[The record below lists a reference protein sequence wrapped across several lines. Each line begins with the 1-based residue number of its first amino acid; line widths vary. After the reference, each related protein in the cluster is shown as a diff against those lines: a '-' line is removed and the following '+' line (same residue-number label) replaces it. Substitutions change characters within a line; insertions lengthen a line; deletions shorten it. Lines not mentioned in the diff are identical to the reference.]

1 MTRAHALLAL
11 RGALCIGLAASAAL
25 AVDYRSVGSAFC
37 GPESGCAALRQTDLA
52 YLWGLGIT
60 LPELGLFGLAV
71 AFALTLL
78 RDATWGARLAV
89 LGGAAGLGLLALQA
103 IALKT
108 YCWLCVTTDV
118 SSVIAGAF
126 GLVALKQP
134 RSGDDR
140 APLRMAAW
148 VALPILSVVAPAL
161 WPRVKPAPAV
171 PAGIQGFYQPG
182 KINVIEFAD
191 FECPFCRALH
201 GELKTL
207 YAPYGERIHVVRLNV
222 PLERHP
228 HAMPAALAAVCSEPS
243 GKSAELSEFLFSTE
257 DLSEAAIDKHAQSLG
272 IDMTAFR
279 SCLESPAARA
289 RVEREKALLKSI
301 GFEGLP
307 TTYVGSTRIV
317 GAQAR
322 EVFRDALE
330 LAAENGGNRG
340 VPAWAYALIV
350 LGIAAAVVRMGW
362 SGDDSAA
369 TSSREASAA

>member
-1 MTRAHALLAL
+1 MTRARALLAL
-11 RGALCIGLAASAAL
+11 RGALCVGLAASTAL
-25 AVDYRSVGSAFC
+25 AIDYRSAGSAFC

-52 YLWGLGIT
+52 YLWGIGIT

-71 AFALTLL
+71 AFALSLL

-89 LGGAAGLGLLALQA
+89 VAGAAGLGLLAVQA
-103 IALKT
+103 VALET

-118 SSVIAGAF
+118 ASVVAGAF
-126 GLVALKQP
+126 GIVALKQP
-134 RSGDDR
+134 RSADDR
-140 APLRMAAW
+140 APLRLAAW
-148 VALPILSVVAPAL
+148 VALPLLSIVAPAL
-161 WPRVKPAPAV
+161 WPSVKPAPAV
-171 PAGIQGFYQPG
+171 PAELRGFYQPG

-201 GELKTL
+201 GELKSL
-207 YAPYGERIHVVRLNV
+207 YAPYGDRIHVVRLNV
-222 PLERHP
+222 PLDRHP
-228 HAMPAALAAVCSEPS
+228 QAMPAALAAVCSEPS
-243 GKSAELSEFLFSTE
+243 GKSAELSEFLFSTN
-257 DLSEAAIDKHAQSLG
+257 DLSEAAIAKHAQSLG

-279 SCLESPAARA
+279 SCLASPAARA

-330 LAAENGGNRG
+330 AAAESSGERG
-340 VPAWAYALIV
+340 VPAWAYVVIV
-350 LGIAAAVVRMGW
+350 LMLVAVTVRLGWSEEQGDAAA
-362 SGDDSAA
+362 A
-369 TSSREASAA
+369 

>member
-1 MTRAHALLAL
+1 VTRAHALLTL

-25 AVDYRSVGSAFC
+25 AVDYRSAGSAFC

-52 YLWGLGIT
+52 YLWGIGIT

-89 LGGAAGLGLLALQA
+89 LAGAAGLVLLALQVVL
-103 IALKT
+103 LKT

-126 GLVALKQP
+126 GLVALKKP
-134 RSGDDR
+134 RAGDDR
-140 APLRMAAW
+140 APMRLAAW
-148 VALPILSVVAPAL
+148 IALPLVAVVATAL
-161 WPRVKPAPAV
+161 WPRLKPAPAV
-171 PAGIQGFYQPG
+171 PAEIQGFYVPG

-201 GELKTL
+201 AELKSL

-228 HAMPAALAAVCSEPS
+228 QAMPAALAAVCSEPS

-289 RVEREKALLKSI
+289 RVEREKALLKAI

-317 GAQAR
+317 GAQPR

-330 LAAENGGNRG
+330 SAAEGGGNRG

-350 LGIAAAVVRMGW
+350 LAIVAAVVRMGW
-362 SGDDSAA
+362 SNGDAAA
-369 TSSREASAA
+369 TSSRQPSAA

>member
-1 MTRAHALLAL
+1 LLTL

-25 AVDYRSVGSAFC
+25 AVDYRSAGSAFC

-52 YLWGLGIT
+52 YLWGIGIT

-89 LGGAAGLGLLALQA
+89 LAGAAGLALLALQVV
-103 IALKT
+103 LLET

-126 GLVALKQP
+126 GLVALKKP
-134 RSGDDR
+134 RTADDR
-140 APLRMAAW
+140 APMRLTAW
-148 VALPILSVVAPAL
+148 IALPLVAVVATAL
-161 WPRVKPAPAV
+161 WPRLKPAPAV
-171 PAGIQGFYQPG
+171 PAEIQGFYVPG

-201 GELKTL
+201 GELKSL

-228 HAMPAALAAVCSEPS
+228 QALPAALAAVCSEPS
-243 GKSAELSEFLFSTE
+243 GKSAEFSEFLFSTE
-257 DLSEAAIDKHAQSLG
+257 DLSQAAIDQHAQSLG
-272 IDMTAFR
+272 IDLAAFR
-279 SCLESPAARA
+279 SCLESRAARA
-289 RVEREKALLKSI
+289 RVEREKALLKAI

-330 LAAENGGNRG
+330 LAAENGGNHG

-350 LGIAAAVVRMGW
+350 LAILAAVVRMGW
-362 SGDDSAA
+362 SKGEAAA
-369 TSSREASAA
+369 TSSRQPSAA